1 MLHATSQ
8 SMDPRG
14 IYKILEDNELV
25 AKVYW
30 AEVLRTGEAEII
42 EKALQIAQQNDDVK
56 GHLPDLI
63 CSHDFDEY
71 STKVIRKAFGFET
84 KGSCYFVDGAH
95 HRLDWRTILEGFLG
109 LLSL

>member
-1 MLHATSQ
+1 MRHLQESRRH
-8 SMDPRG
+8 
-14 IYKILEDNELV
+14 ELV

-30 AEVLRTGEAEII
+30 VEVSRTGEAEII

-84 KGSCYFVDGAH
+84 KWLCYFVDGIPSP
-95 HRLDWRTILEGFLG
+95 T
-109 LLSL
+109 